1 MKKDELIRVLRGL
14 LQDVLKAR
22 FAGAAHARLA
32 RAHGYA
38 DGYMRALLDT
48 GLVSRETMLQVVGE
62 ERTRF
67 IEDDDAK
74 QQKQAAAREEKVS
87 FAI

>member
-48 GLVSRETMLQVVGE
+48 GIVTRENMLQVVSE

-67 IEDDDAK
+67 VEEDNAAEQKK
-74 QQKQAAAREEKVS
+74 QTTREANVS
-87 FAI
+87 YAI

>member
-22 FAGAAHARLA
+22 FSGAAHARLA

-48 GLVSRETMLQVVGE
+48 GLVSRDAMQKVVSE

-67 IEDDDAK
+67 VEEDNAA
-74 QQKQAAAREEKVS
+74 QQKSRNGEHAS

>member
-48 GLVSRETMLQVVGE
+48 GIVTRENMLQVVSE

-67 IEDDDAK
+67 VEEDNAA
-74 QQKQAAAREEKVS
+74 QQKQTTREANVS
-87 FAI
+87 YAI